1 MLRAR
6 LRPRPACLGPSGSPF
21 PKGSAGAVTL
31 DAGLVG
37 HGGGRGLPAPA
48 LSAASGP
55 GRRLQEVAAPPPAP
69 ARHRPATHRRPAP
82 LGPRRPC
89 APPALPPPPVTR
101 TVSQLRDCRS
111 TPSALNSSCSSFL
124 PRVTVPGVCRRFSGS
139 TTVKHHRAGK
149 IAFLSGVC
157 PASAFHWF
165 SKRMLKNGNER
176 FTEKFSA
183 LKRCARYPSWFTLL
197 LCVQFN
203 VKGPAPP
210 DF

>member
-1 MLRAR
+1 MKLKTT
-6 LRPRPACLGPSGSPF
+6 LLGKTYLFRDVKDVLAKANEEKTGD
-21 PKGSAGAVTL
+21 KL
-31 DAGLVG
+31 AGLAAETAQERIAAKVVLSEMLLEDLRE
-37 HGGGRGLPAPA
+37 HPAVPYE
-48 LSAASGP
+48 SD
-55 GRRLQEVAAPPPAP
+55 E
-69 ARHRPATHRRPAP
+69 
-82 LGPRRPC
+82 
-89 APPALPPPPVTR
+89 VTR
-101 TVSQLRDCRS
+101 IIQDDLNRAQYEKIRRWTVSQLRDCRS

>member
-1 MLRAR
+1 M
-6 LRPRPACLGPSGSPF
+6 
-21 PKGSAGAVTL
+21 
-31 DAGLVG
+31 G

-55 GRRLQEVAAPPPAP
+55 RRRLQEVAAPPPAP